1 MSQSAP
7 AATAAGTEY
16 RPLSV
21 LALTGFGLALL
32 FTLTLIVAAAV
43 ALRSGAPLIL
53 HPSLL
58 LIPALIAGVCGLAWL
73 RIVRSQGA
81 QAGLK
86 LAKAGLLI
94 TCLAVGAYLPWRIGK
109 ELAVQREAEVFA
121 DAWLAQVRRGAP
133 HSLDSYIAFWQVLD
147 PDRRDPRRPLDNPEY
162 QQKLRDDPKRF
173 RELQEY
179 LKVRYAY
186 GTAEK
191 RVTLPRFLGHEVVQ
205 LISLAGDQCQ
215 VKSTGMRSWDYRTA
229 GLGGYLVELNYEITT
244 PEGTYE
250 AVVTVLGSQ
259 VENQPG
265 RHWQA
270 LLEGTALGPPEQ
282 RQLTPLGRNVLALR
296 RDSREFVRDWVKKL
310 SAGQLDEVYLDT
322 RDPSERVQL
331 RGLPRQV
338 PVLGIGSLATHD
350 SPGPVLANLL
360 FLLDGRSTRPTVA
373 DRGEFR
379 SGGLIREEGILA
391 DPSLLP
397 QIRAAL
403 QGLFQPGS
411 RQPAPVLGVVLSETR
426 LTSPWS
432 HWWQQLRKDPRLGHL
447 FPPDPQL
454 RFSQPFS
461 ARIPPNLIAEGVIE
475 VGTNE
480 PELLKAADAP
490 GNTEIDLPLGM
501 RPLRWRILGLQLN
514 VARIRADDE

>member
-7 AATAAGTEY
+7 AATAAATAY
-16 RPLSV
+16 RPLSG
-21 LALTGFGLALL
+21 LALAGFGLALL
-32 FTLTLIVAAAV
+32 FALTLLVAAAV

-58 LIPALIAGVCGLAWL
+58 LVPALIAGVCGLAWL

-94 TCLAVGAYLPWRIGK
+94 TCVAVGAYLPWRIGK
-109 ELAVQREAEVFA
+109 ELAVQREAEAFA
-121 DAWLAQVRRGAP
+121 DAWLAQVRQGAP
-133 HSLDSYIAFWQVLD
+133 HSLDSYIAFWQVLN

-162 QQKLRDDPKRF
+162 QKKLRDDPKRF

-191 RVTLPRFLGHEVVQ
+191 RVTLPRFLNHEVVQ
-205 LISLAGDQCQ
+205 MISLAGDQCQ

-244 PEGTYE
+244 PEGNYE
-250 AVVTVLGSQ
+250 TVVTVLGSQ

-265 RHWQA
+265 RQWQA
-270 LLEGTALGPPEQ
+270 LLEGTSLGPPEQ
-282 RQLTPLGRNVLALR
+282 RQLTPLGRSVLALR

-310 SAGQLDEVYLDT
+310 SAGQLDEAYLDT
-322 RDPSERVQL
+322 REPSERAQL

-360 FLLDGRSTRPTVA
+360 FLLDGRSARPPVV

-379 SGGLIREEGILA
+379 SGMIDDARILA
-391 DPSLLP
+391 DPSLMP
-397 QIRAAL
+397 QVL
-403 QGLFQPGS
+403 GSLNSLFQPGS

-426 LTSPWS
+426 LTSPWCS
-432 HWWQQLRKDPRLGHL
+432 SEREPPKRTLRCLAPGASRLQ
-447 FPPDPQL
+447 FQ
-454 RFSQPFS
+454 QPFS
-461 ARIPPNLIAEGVIE
+461 ARIAPNLIAEGTIH

-480 PELLKAADAP
+480 SELLKAIDTP
-490 GNTEIDLPLGM
+490 GDTELDLPLGM
-501 RPLRWRILGLQLN
+501 RPLRWCILGLQLN